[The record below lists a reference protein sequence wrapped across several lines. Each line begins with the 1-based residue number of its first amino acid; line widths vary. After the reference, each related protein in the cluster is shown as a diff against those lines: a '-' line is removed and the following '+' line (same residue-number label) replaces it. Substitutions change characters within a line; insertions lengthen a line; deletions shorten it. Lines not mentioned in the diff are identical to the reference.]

1 MKPISHSLKINFSR
15 RNFLKTA
22 GKTALAVP
30 LLLDFPHPMVAS
42 AFVPQAS
49 EAMYYE
55 KLAEKKI
62 KCRLCPH
69 ECQVADLERGSCG
82 VRENRDGIY
91 YSLVYG
97 QPCAVHIDP
106 IEKKPLFHFHPGSQ
120 AFSLA
125 TAGCNFSCRFC
136 QNWEISQRRPEQVQA
151 VRMPPEAVLRQAQKQ
166 ACPIIAHTYSEPV
179 IFFEYMRACAALGK
193 EKGIANVMISNG
205 FIQKKPLQ
213 ELCRLLAAVK
223 IDLKAFTES
232 FYQEQC
238 GGRLKPVL
246 DTLLTLRSEKIWFEI
261 VVLLIPGLNDS
272 RQEIERMGRWIVRE
286 LGSDVPLHFSRYSPT
301 FMIKN
306 IPPTPAETLHMAR
319 QVAQNIGIKFCYIGN
334 LLSEAGNT
342 FCPSCGKLLIN
353 RQMYNI
359 EKPGLN
365 GNRCCFCQTVI
376 PGVFV

>member
-1 MKPISHSLKINFSR
+1 MKPIGYNLKNNSSR
-15 RNFLKTA
+15 RTFLKTA
-22 GKTALAVP
+22 AKTALATP
-30 LLLDFPHPMVAS
+30 LLLNMSRS
-42 AFVPQAS
+42 AATAAFIPKAS

-82 VRENRDGIY
+82 VRENRGGTY
-91 YSLVYG
+91 YTLVYG

-106 IEKKPLFHFHPGSQ
+106 IEKKPLFHYYPGSQ
-120 AFSLA
+120 AYSLA

-151 VRMPPEAVLRQAQKQ
+151 ISLLPEAVISQARNQD
-166 ACPIIAHTYSEPV
+166 CPIIAHTYSEPV
-179 IFFEYMRACAALGK
+179 IFFEYMRACAALGR
-193 EKGIANVMISNG
+193 EKGIPNVMISNG

-213 ELCRLLAAVK
+213 ELCRLLGAIK
-223 IDLKAFTES
+223 IDLKAFTEN
-232 FYQEQC
+232 FYREQC

-246 DTLLTLRSEKIWFEI
+246 DTLLTLRGEKIWFEI

-272 RQEIERMGRWIVRE
+272 RQEIERMCRWIGSE
-286 LGSDVPLHFSRYSPT
+286 LGPDVPLHFSRYYPT

-306 IPPTPAETLHMAR
+306 IPPTPAATMHMAR
-319 QVAQNIGIKFCYIGN
+319 EIAKSAGIKFCYIGN
-334 LLSEAGNT
+334 LLSDAGNT
-342 FCPSCGKLLIN
+342 YCPGCGKLLIK
-353 RQMYNI
+353 RLLYCI

-365 GNRCCFCQTVI
+365 KNLCKFCQTII
-376 PGVFV
+376 PGVFT